1 MKNKIVG
8 ALSSG
13 FLLSKLL
20 YNPILNKGGNIFMS
34 LYVGVNGT
42 PKKVKKL
49 FVGVNGAPKE
59 VKTAYTGGLIL
70 Q

>member
-1 MKNKIVG
+1 
-8 ALSSG
+8 
-13 FLLSKLL
+13 
-20 YNPILNKGGNIFMS
+20 MS

-49 FVGVNGAPKE
+49 FVGVNGTPKE
-59 VKTAYTGGLIL
+59 VKTGYAGGLIL

>member
-1 MKNKIVG
+1 
-8 ALSSG
+8 
-13 FLLSKLL
+13 
-20 YNPILNKGGNIFMS
+20 MS

-49 FVGVNGAPKE
+49 FVGVTGSVKE
-59 VKTAYTGGLIL
+59 VKTGYTGGLIL

>member
-1 MKNKIVG
+1 M
-8 ALSSG
+8 
-13 FLLSKLL
+13 
-20 YNPILNKGGNIFMS
+20 FMS

-49 FVGVNGAPKE
+49 FVGVNGTPKE